1 MNRTIIALIAL
12 AATSSPLAA
21 QSITPAEQ
29 AAIDKL
35 VEQTLSQTKVPSAS
49 IAVVRGGKLVFA
61 KAYGTASDKLGP
73 AEAAM
78 PYQIASNSKQ
88 FIAAALLLLE
98 NDGKL
103 SLDDKVSKW
112 VPDVTR
118 ASDMTVR
125 QLLSHTS
132 GLQDFWPQDYEF
144 AAMDKPVEPQ
154 GIIDRW
160 GHKPLDYDPGAR
172 WQYSN
177 TGYVV
182 AGRIIEQASG
192 MPLMEFLQKR
202 IFAPLGMQAMNIDD
216 SNTPA
221 YPTGYHRFAL
231 GPVRVAAPPARGWL
245 YSAGELSMS
254 AANLARWDI
263 ARLNRELLPA
273 EDWTEQEAPV
283 ILKDGT
289 NTNYGLGVS
298 SGTADGRRFINHGG
312 ESVGFLSQNTVYPDS
327 KAAIVVLTNADFG
340 DVTDPLTAGIAN
352 IVMPKDAPP
361 DSGEQPRIDD
371 AKAIYGMLS
380 GGTLDRSKLTDD
392 ANFYFTDMVLGD
404 YRSSL
409 SRLGKPD
416 KIELLRSPRLRG
428 GFVNRNYRLSFPGGK
443 HLIVITYAE
452 PGPAGKWE
460 QFMVQGD

>member
-1 MNRTIIALIAL
+1 MTRFAMALIAL
-12 AATSSPLAA
+12 SAAASPLAA
-21 QSITPAEQ
+21 QPITPAEEQ
-29 AAIDKL
+29 AIDTL
-35 VEQTLSQTKVPSAS
+35 VTETLKSTKVPAAS
-49 IAVVRGGKLVFA
+49 IAVVRDGKLVLA
-61 KAYGTASDKLGP
+61 KAYGKASDRLGAATP
-73 AEAAM
+73 AM
-78 PYQIASNSKQ
+78 PFQIASNSKQ
-88 FIAAALLLLE
+88 FIGAALLMLE
-98 NDGKL
+98 NDGRL
-103 SLDDKVSKW
+103 RLDDKVSKW
-112 VPDVTR
+112 APDVTR
-118 ASDMTVR
+118 AGDMTIR

-160 GHKPLDYDPGAR
+160 GHKPLDYSPGTR

-192 MPLMEFLQKR
+192 MPLMDFLQKR
-202 IFAPLGMQAMNIDD
+202 IFAPLGIRAMNIDD

-221 YPTGYHRFAL
+221 YPTGYHRYAL

-254 AANLARWDI
+254 AADLARWDI

-273 EDWTEQEAPV
+273 EDWAEQEAPV

-289 NTNYGLGVS
+289 NTGYGLGVS
-298 SGTADGRRFINHGG
+298 SGTKDGRRYINHGG

-340 DVTDPLTAGIAN
+340 DVTDPLTSGIAE

-371 AKAIYGMLS
+371 ASAIYAMLS
-380 GGTLDRSKLTDD
+380 NGVLDRSKLTDD
-392 ANFYFTDMVLGD
+392 ANFYFTETVLGD

-409 SRLGKPD
+409 SEPGKPD
-416 KIELLRSPRLRG
+416 HIELTRAPRLRG
-428 GFVNRNYRLSFPGGK
+428 GFVNRNYRLTFANGK
-443 HLIVITYAE
+443 ELTIITYAE
-452 PGPAGKWE
+452 PGTAGRWE
-460 QFMVQGD
+460 QFIVMGD